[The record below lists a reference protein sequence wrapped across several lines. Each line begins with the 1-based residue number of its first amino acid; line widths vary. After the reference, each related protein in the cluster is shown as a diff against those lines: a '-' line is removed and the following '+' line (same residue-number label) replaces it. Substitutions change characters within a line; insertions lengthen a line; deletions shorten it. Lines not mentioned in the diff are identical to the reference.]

1 MQRLRV
7 GDQVVVISGEEKG
20 KRGKV
25 TRVLKEQNRVVV
37 EGIKLVKRH
46 MRATPQGR
54 PGGILEMEAPIDASK
69 VMLVDPE
76 TQKPT
81 RVRHQ
86 TDDEGKKNRVGKSG
100 ASIQPVTE
108 S

>member
-7 GDQVVVISGEEKG
+7 GDLVVVISGDDKG

-25 TRVLKEQNRVVV
+25 TRVLKETNRVVV

-46 MRATPQGR
+46 MRQTPQR
-54 PGGILEMEAPIDASK
+54 PGGILEMEAPISASK
-69 VMLVDPE
+69 VMLIDPE
-76 TQKPT
+76 TDKPT

-86 TDDEGKKNRVGKSG
+86 KDGEGEKVRAAKSG
-100 ASIQPVTE
+100 GAIQPPAE
-108 S
+108 G

>member
-1 MQRLRV
+1 MQRLKV
-7 GDQVVVISGEEKG
+7 GDQVVVISGEDKG

-37 EGIKLVKRH
+37 EGVKLVKRH
-46 MRATPQGR
+46 LRQTPQR
-54 PGGILEMEAPIDASK
+54 PGGILEMEAPIAASK

-76 TQKPT
+76 TDKPT

-86 TDDEGKKNRVGKSG
+86 KDGEGKKVRAGKSG
-100 ASIQPVTE
+100 ATIQPVTE
-108 S
+108 G